1 MIEDKFSHVK
11 NVPIYMLEVCEYL
24 KALPKGK
31 LLDIP
36 AGNGYTVQF
45 AKSQGFQA
53 TGGDFNSAQPDYVNC
68 NMEKTLP
75 FDDAAFDVVTCLEG
89 IEHVVNQDGLLSELV
104 RVTKS
109 QGIVIVSTPNISNF
123 YSRLKF
129 LFTGTFG
136 QFWAHEMRAR
146 TSELV
151 DLGHIHPTTP
161 QVLAYLMHARGAEL
175 IDYKTD
181 RYKRLVYWPI
191 FAVLWPL
198 MWLGTRK
205 QLSYLAKNNVAYVP
219 RVDYQ
224 KILLGHGLMWSR
236 SSILIFKKVI

>member
-1 MIEDKFSHVK
+1 
-11 NVPIYMLEVCEYL
+11 MLEVCEYL
-24 KALPKGK
+24 KALPPGK

-36 AGNGYTVQF
+36 AGNGHVVKYAQ
-45 AKSQGFQA
+45 SLGFTA
-53 TGGDFNSAQPDYVNC
+53 TGGDFNGAQADYVSC
-68 NMEKTLP
+68 DMEKPLP
-75 FDDAAFDVVTCLEG
+75 FADAVFDVVTCLEG

-104 RVTKS
+104 RVTKP
-109 QGIVIVSTPNISNF
+109 QGTVIVSTPNISNF

-136 QFWAHEMRAR
+136 QFWPHEMRAK

-161 QVLAYLMHARGAEL
+161 QILAYLMHARGAEL
-175 IDYKTD
+175 IEFKTD

-205 QLSYLAKNNVAYVP
+205 QLSYLHKNTVSYRP
-219 RVDYQ
+219 QVDYQ

-236 SSILIFKKVI
+236 SCILIFKKII